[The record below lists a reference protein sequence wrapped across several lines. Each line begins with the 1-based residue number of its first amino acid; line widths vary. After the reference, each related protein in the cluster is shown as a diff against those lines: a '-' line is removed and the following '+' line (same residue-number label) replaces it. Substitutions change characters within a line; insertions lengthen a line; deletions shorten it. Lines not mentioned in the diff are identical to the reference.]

1 MERSKLFLRES
12 SGLVKDVSMVD
23 AVMLNVGNMSAGLAL
38 FTSISPYI
46 QQGSVLWLAS
56 LIGFLL
62 ALPQAFIYTVLS
74 RRMPRTG
81 GDYVWVSRTLGGGIG
96 SVMALAVMIESLAY
110 FAITAYFASSALNTV
125 FWTIGTL
132 DKSTSLLYLA
142 NNVVVNPFAMTPTLQ
157 QSLIIYGISAAIF
170 GIIIGLNIVRA
181 RWGYSIVTAL
191 GAFSLA
197 STIAAIVIIAASA
210 GNFHTSITPLI
221 NAIKSTGATVQ
232 PYSGPSFSLVA
243 TLLMLPFFAL
253 FTYPWMQAG
262 PAVASEFKGRKVLKY
277 NVIVSLVLTALIV
290 TGSFLLMDVVAGYGF
305 NASLYPTG
313 IYNFWTVAITLAG
326 NPVLQWFLGLGL
338 FAWEVY
344 ILAYGVIV
352 FSRYVFAMSFDRVLP
367 EKFSTVNSKGSPV
380 YAHLLDLIITLLFLA
395 IPVLS
400 TQGAVALY
408 GATILGSLYFL
419 VVSIASVVYGRRNG
433 HSGLK
438 IAGVLSSIYFLFLTI
453 EAGVNPAFGFFDG
466 TGVNPVTALFVG
478 ITLVGSLL
486 VYLYA
491 RFANQKKGIDLS
503 LVYKEIPPE

>member
-1 MERSKLFLRES
+1 MERSKLFVRES

-56 LIGFLL
+56 LIGFVL

-74 RRMPRTG
+74 KRIPRTG
-81 GDYVWVSRTLGGGIG
+81 GDYVWISRTLGGGIG
-96 SVMALAVMIESLAY
+96 TVMALAVMIESLAY

-142 NNVVVNPFAMTPTLQ
+142 NNVIVNPFAVTPTLG
-157 QSLIIYGISAAIF
+157 QSMIIYGVSAAIF
-170 GIIIGLNIVRA
+170 GVIIGLNIVKA
-181 RWGYSIVTAL
+181 KWGYSIVTAL
-191 GAFSLA
+191 GTFSIA
-197 STIAAIVIIAASA
+197 STIGAIIVIAASA
-210 GNFHTSITPLI
+210 GHFSSSILPLV
-221 NAIKSTGATVQ
+221 NAIKATGVTVQ
-232 PYSGPSFSLVA
+232 PYTGPSFSFVA

-262 PAVASEFKGRKVLKY
+262 PAVASEFKGKRTLKY
-277 NVIVSLVLTALIV
+277 NVIISLVLTALVV

-313 IYNFWTVAITLAG
+313 IYNFWTAAITLAG
-326 NPVLQWFLGLGL
+326 NPVVQWFLGLGL

-367 EKFSTVNSKGSPV
+367 ERFSQVNSKGSPV
-380 YAHLLDLIITLLFLA
+380 YAHLLDLAVTLFFLA

-419 VVSIASVVYGRRNG
+419 VVSIAAVFYGRKNG

-438 IAGVLSSIYFLFLTI
+438 IAGVLSAIYFLFLTI
-453 EAGVNPAFGFFDG
+453 EAGVNPAFGFFTG
-466 TGVNPVTALFVG
+466 TSVNPITALFVSV
-478 ITLVGSLL
+478 TLVGSLA

-491 RFANQKKGIDLS
+491 RFSNAKKGIDLS